1 MIYLS
6 AFMLKIV
13 DGSTWQVAALSEVNL
28 AVPFIVVACFL
39 VPWANRHGWGDLPEH
54 LTSRGPIP
62 ACRDVVRL
70 LVTDVGAGCAG
81 RVPPRLAPKHITLLW
96 TASWR
101 SYAAVV

>member
-39 VPWANRHGWGDLPEH
+39 VPWANRHGWGNL
-54 LTSRGPIP
+54 
-62 ACRDVVRL
+62 
-70 LVTDVGAGCAG
+70 
-81 RVPPRLAPKHITLLW
+81 
-96 TASWR
+96 R
-101 SYAAVV
+101 SI